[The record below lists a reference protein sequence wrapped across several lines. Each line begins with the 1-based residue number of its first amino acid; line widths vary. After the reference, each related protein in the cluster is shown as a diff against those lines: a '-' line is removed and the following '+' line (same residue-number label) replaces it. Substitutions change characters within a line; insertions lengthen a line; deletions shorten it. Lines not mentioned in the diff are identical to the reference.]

1 MKEEEIRRFYEALRD
16 TQIALT
22 EILVQEYLGKGV
34 SPITILNEGLI
45 GAMAVIGQEFKA
57 ASLWVPEVLLAAR
70 NMQRGID
77 ILKPELLKQNV
88 EAKGTFLIGTV
99 KGDIHDIGKNLVSM
113 MMTGAGYEVVD
124 LGTDVPQE
132 RFVEAIAH
140 HRPQIVGLSALL
152 TTTML
157 EMREIIQG
165 IRKSFSSPPRVIV
178 GGAPVTRRFAEEI
191 GADGY
196 GEDAVRAVELADRLL
211 RAGRS

>member
-1 MKEEEIRRFYEALRD
+1 MREKEIRHFYEALRD
-16 TQIALT
+16 TRVTST
-22 EILVQEYLGKGV
+22 EALVQEYLRNGV

-45 GAMAVIGQEFKA
+45 GAMGIIGQEFKA
-57 ASLWVPEVLLAAR
+57 ASIWVPEVLLAAR

-88 EAKGTFLIGTV
+88 EPKGTFLIGTV

-132 RFVEAIAH
+132 RFVEAVAH

-157 EMREIIQG
+157 EMKGIIET
-165 IRKSFSSPPRVIV
+165 IRKSLQSPPAVIV
-178 GGAPVTRRFAEEI
+178 GGAPVTQKFAQEI

-196 GEDAVRAVELADRLL
+196 GEDAVRAVELADQLL
-211 RAGRS
+211 RRGRS